1 MDEQERQEFNLDD
14 IIKEFSDY
22 PEEDRDLAEYLDVK
36 KSEPEEKIPVTTDTV
51 RLDGIPTEE
60 KKELT
65 GDTIRMDAVSADTIR
80 MEPVSGDTI
89 RMEPVSADTIRMEP
103 VTGDTI
109 RMDAIGT
116 EEEPVDGE
124 EAVEIPAP
132 KEEKAFTEGWEPEY
146 EQPIGEYVPPQPIV
160 FHPRSRL
167 RELKRK
173 LVAGPEKRYYELTEK
188 GLGKLQAAIFLS
200 FLVVLISAGA
210 TAMYALGMVQEN
222 RLRLMVFG
230 QMFAMLVSA
239 LLGSYQLIEGV
250 EDMKSKRFSLNS
262 LLVFAFAVCCVD
274 AVLCLK
280 QLRVPCCAA
289 FSLEVTM
296 SLWSAYQRRN
306 TEKEQMDTMRKA
318 SHLDSLCPV
327 EDYYEGR
334 KGFLKGEGQVEDFM
348 DHYQQPSTQEN
359 ILSIYA
365 ISALAVS
372 FLIGIVGGIRH
383 GILVGVQVLAVSLLA
398 AMPATMFI
406 TLSRPK
412 ALLER
417 RLHALGVVICGW
429 KGVKGLCGKEVFP
442 VTHDDL
448 FPDGA
453 VRLNGMK
460 FYGSR
465 NPDEVVAL
473 ATAVIAADGGGLA
486 PLFNQLLDSRNGRH
500 YDAEDLHDYGNGIG
514 ARVGDEVVLV
524 GPLSFL
530 KEMKVDVPEGS
541 KVSQAVCV
549 AVGGELSALF
559 AVTYDKV
566 KPSIAGMR
574 TLCAYRNLNPILLT
588 GDFTL
593 TPGFI
598 RSKFG
603 VNPKKLVFPERED
616 RDEIRS
622 WTPEEDETP
631 ALLVTSKGLAPFAYG
646 VTGARALRTASILG
660 TIIHM
665 TGGILGLAI
674 MLVLTILGALE
685 LLTPANM
692 FLYQLIWMIPGL
704 LVTEWTRDI

>member
-22 PEEDRDLAEYLDVK
+22 PEADRDLAEYLDVK

-60 KKELT
+60 KKDLT

-429 KGVKGLCGKEVFP
+429 KGVKGLCGKAVFP

-524 GPLSFL
+524 GSLSFL

-616 RDEIRS
+616 RDEIRG

-660 TIIHM
+660 TVIHM

>member
-1 MDEQERQEFNLDD
+1 M
-14 IIKEFSDY
+14 
-22 PEEDRDLAEYLDVK
+22 
-36 KSEPEEKIPVTTDTV
+36 EPVS
-51 RLDGIPTEE
+51 
-60 KKELT
+60 
-65 GDTIRMDAVSADTIR
+65 GDTIRMEPISDDTIR

-89 RMEPVSADTIRMEP
+89 RMEPVAADM
-103 VTGDTI
+103 
-109 RMDAIGT
+109 
-116 EEEPVDGE
+116 EEPE
-124 EAVEIPAP
+124 EPEEVFVPP
-132 KEEKAFTEGWEPEY
+132 VKEEKAFTEGWEPEY

-160 FHPRSRL
+160 FHPKSRL

-173 LVAGPEKRYYELTEK
+173 LVEGPEKRYYELTEK
-188 GLGKLQAAIFLS
+188 GLGKLQSAIFLS

-210 TAMYALGMVQEN
+210 TAMYAMGMVQEN
-222 RLRLMVFG
+222 RMRLMVFG
-230 QMFAMLVSA
+230 QLFAMLVSA
-239 LLGSYQLIEGV
+239 LLGSFQMIEGM
-250 EDMKSKRFSLNS
+250 EDMKNKRFTLNS
-262 LLVFAFAVCCVD
+262 LLVVTFLVCCLD
-274 AVLCLK
+274 AILCLK

-296 SLWSAYQRRN
+296 SLWSAYQQRN
-306 TEKEQMDTMRKA
+306 TEREQMDTMRKA
-318 SHLDSLCPV
+318 SHLDSLCPA
-327 EDYYEGR
+327 EDYHNGR

-348 DHYQQPSTQEN
+348 DNYQQTSTQEK

-365 ISALAVS
+365 ISALAFSVV
-372 FLIGIVGGIRH
+372 IGLVGGIRY
-383 GILVGVQVLAVSLLA
+383 GLSTAVQVMAVSLLA
-398 AMPATMFI
+398 AVPATMFI

-412 ALLER
+412 ALLEK
-417 RLHALGVVICGW
+417 RLHSLGVVLCGW
-429 KGVKGLCGKEVFP
+429 KGVKDLCGKAVFP

-465 NPDEVVAL
+465 NPDEVIAL
-473 ATAVIAADGGGLA
+473 TTAVITADGGGLA

-500 YDAEDLHDYGNGIG
+500 YDAQDLHDYGNGIG
-514 ARVGDEVVLV
+514 ARVGEDMVLV
-524 GPLSFL
+524 GPVSFL
-530 KEMKVDVPEGS
+530 REMRVEVPEGI

-549 AVGGELSALF
+549 AVNAELCGLY
-559 AVTYDKV
+559 AVTYEKV
-566 KPSIAGMR
+566 KASVAAMR
-574 TLCAYRNLNPILLT
+574 SLCAYKDLNPIMLT

-616 RDEIRS
+616 RDEIKN

-631 ALLVTSKGLAPFAYG
+631 ALLVTSKGMAPFAYG

-660 TIIHM
+660 TVIHM
-665 TGGILGLAI
+665 TGGILGLVI
-674 MLVLTILGALE
+674 MLVLTILGALQ

-692 FLYQLIWMIPGL
+692 FLYQLVWMIPGL

>member
-22 PEEDRDLAEYLDVK
+22 PEADRDLAEYLDVK

-60 KKELT
+60 KKDLT

-89 RMEPVSADTIRMEP
+89 RMEPVS
-103 VTGDTI
+103 GDTI

-429 KGVKGLCGKEVFP
+429 KGVKGLCGKAVFP

-524 GPLSFL
+524 GSLSFL

-616 RDEIRS
+616 RDEIRG

-660 TIIHM
+660 TVIHM

>member
-22 PEEDRDLAEYLDVK
+22 PEADRDLAEYLDVK

-60 KKELT
+60 KKDLT
-65 GDTIRMDAVSADTIR
+65 GDTIRMGAVSADTIR

-429 KGVKGLCGKEVFP
+429 KGVKGLCGKAVFP

-524 GPLSFL
+524 GSLSFL

-616 RDEIRS
+616 RDEIRG

-660 TIIHM
+660 TVIHM

>member
-1 MDEQERQEFNLDD
+1 
-14 IIKEFSDY
+14 
-22 PEEDRDLAEYLDVK
+22 
-36 KSEPEEKIPVTTDTV
+36 
-51 RLDGIPTEE
+51 
-60 KKELT
+60 
-65 GDTIRMDAVSADTIR
+65 
-80 MEPVSGDTI
+80 
-89 RMEPVSADTIRMEP
+89 
-103 VTGDTI
+103 
-109 RMDAIGT
+109 
-116 EEEPVDGE
+116 
-124 EAVEIPAP
+124 
-132 KEEKAFTEGWEPEY
+132 
-146 EQPIGEYVPPQPIV
+146 
-160 FHPRSRL
+160 
-167 RELKRK
+167 
-173 LVAGPEKRYYELTEK
+173 
-188 GLGKLQAAIFLS
+188 
-200 FLVVLISAGA
+200 
-210 TAMYALGMVQEN
+210 
-222 RLRLMVFG
+222 
-230 QMFAMLVSA
+230 
-239 LLGSYQLIEGV
+239 
-250 EDMKSKRFSLNS
+250 
-262 LLVFAFAVCCVD
+262 
-274 AVLCLK
+274 
-280 QLRVPCCAA
+280 
-289 FSLEVTM
+289 
-296 SLWSAYQRRN
+296 
-306 TEKEQMDTMRKA
+306 
-318 SHLDSLCPV
+318 
-327 EDYYEGR
+327 
-334 KGFLKGEGQVEDFM
+334 
-348 DHYQQPSTQEN
+348 
-359 ILSIYA
+359 
-365 ISALAVS
+365 
-372 FLIGIVGGIRH
+372 
-383 GILVGVQVLAVSLLA
+383 
-398 AMPATMFI
+398 
-406 TLSRPK
+406 
-412 ALLER
+412 
-417 RLHALGVVICGW
+417 VICGW
-429 KGVKGLCGKEVFP
+429 KGVKGLCGKAVFP

-500 YDAEDLHDYGNGIG
+500 YDAQDLHDYGNGIG

-616 RDEIRS
+616 RDEIRG

-660 TIIHM
+660 TVIHM